1 MTMNIQRNKQ
11 PPVFPLDIKILSPA
25 EFVSLKNGISLFLI
39 NAGTEDVMRLEFV
52 FRAGMVQEYLPLLA
66 TSTNMMLTEG
76 SEKYSSEELNSIL
89 DYYGIFLN
97 LSVEKDTAGLTVYFL
112 NKYIEKALELIVE
125 ILFHPIFPEKEL
137 NLLMKKRLGWYRVAR
152 EKVRNIAMDQ
162 FFESVFGSHHP
173 YGRQVYENDFE
184 GMTPSLLKDFHAK
197 FYAPEDMTVIIS
209 GRIHDRT
216 IDLFKKHFGELRSEK
231 IYIEESGNAIKGSAE
246 KKMHIK
252 KTGAIQTAF
261 RIGSSTINKRHPD
274 YPGLKFLNVILGGYF
289 GSRLMKNIREDKGF
303 TYGIHSS
310 VSSLDLSGFKVIS
323 TEVGKNNSEKAF
335 AEIYKEIRLLQEKPV
350 KIDELEVVRK
360 YMAGE
365 MIRMFDGPFA
375 IAESFKAVWE
385 FGLDYNYF
393 IRLMNTIRTITPDEI
408 MRLANTYYNIDDLYE
423 ITAG

>member
-1 MTMNIQRNKQ
+1 MKMDFQRNIQPR
-11 PPVFPLDIKILSPA
+11 VFPFDVKILSTT

-39 NAGTEDVMRLEFV
+39 NAGTEDVMRMEFV
-52 FRAGMVQEYLPLLA
+52 FRAGMVREYLPLLA
-66 TSTNMMLTEG
+66 TSANMMLTEG

-89 DYYGIFLN
+89 DFYGIFLN

-112 NKYIEKALELIVE
+112 NKHIEKALELIAE
-125 ILFHPIFPEKEL
+125 ILFHPAFPEKEL
-137 NLLMKKRLGWYRVAR
+137 TLLMKKRLGWYRVAR

-173 YGRQVYENDFE
+173 YGRKVYENDFE

-197 FYAPEDMTVIIS
+197 FYAPEEMTVIIS

-216 IDLFKKHFGELRSEK
+216 IDLFKKYFGELRSKK
-231 IYIEESGNAIKGSAE
+231 IYIEDSGNVIKGSVE
-246 KKMHIK
+246 KKMHVK
-252 KTGAIQTAF
+252 KAGAIQTAF

-323 TEVGKNNSEKAF
+323 TEVGKNNSEQAS
-335 AEIYKEIRLLQEKPV
+335 AEIYKEIQLLQAKPV
-350 KIDELEVVRK
+350 ENKELEVARN

-408 MRLANTYYNIDDLYE
+408 KRLANTYYNIDDLYE